1 MTFVELIFFIVV
13 VGIGVAG
20 ILLVYTNTVR
30 GSSDPLVRKQLLAV
44 AEALLEEVEL
54 MPFTYCDPDDAH
66 AATAT
71 SSAVDPLDPT
81 KCAATPEALGAE
93 GETRYSAAAP
103 YDNVSDYD
111 GFSMTGIRDITN
123 AAIGGL
129 GGYSASIAVAQGGL
143 GIGAAAD
150 VLRVTVTVTGP
161 RGDVMVLDGY
171 RTRHAPNALP

>member
-1 MTFVELIFFIVV
+1 VTFIELIFFIVV

-66 AATAT
+66 AATAGN
-71 SSAVDPLDPT
+71 SAVDPLDPT
-81 KCAATPEALGAE
+81 KCAATPEALGGE

-103 YDNVSDYD
+103 YDNVSDYH
-111 GFSMTGIRDITN
+111 GFSMAGVRDITN
-123 AAIGGL
+123 TAIGGL
-129 GGYSASIAVAQGGL
+129 GGYSASVSVAQGGL
-143 GIGAAAD
+143 GIATAAD
-150 VLRVTVTVTGP
+150 VLRITVTVTAPG
-161 RGDVMVLDGY
+161 GDAIVLDGY